1 MKDAFGLDEQSEAQI
16 AEKNKERQA
25 QAQEEGDLEDPD
37 EESKD

>member
-1 MKDAFGLDEQSEAQI
+1 MKDAFGLDEESEAQI

-25 QAQEEGDLEDPD
+25 QAEEQEVLEDPD